1 MNSTNVIIMLL
12 VSSAER
18 KSMSK
23 EMGFDEPRFLALVD
37 DALDDQE
44 YSFLTINLAEKKSKE
59 AAMGPE

>member
-1 MNSTNVIIMLL
+1 
-12 VSSAER
+12 
-18 KSMSK
+18 MSK
-23 EMGFDEPRFLALVD
+23 EIGFDEPRFLALVD